1 METLLLIAIAQDH
14 KDIKINVI
22 ITNFTG
28 KVAREKR
35 AQIEKSIAASIILPL
50 SFGCLALFF
59 FTVAKKILKCQAPS
73 QNVFI
78 AVSVGEVLPEV

>member
-1 METLLLIAIAQDH
+1 
-14 KDIKINVI
+14 
-22 ITNFTG
+22 
-28 KVAREKR
+28 
-35 AQIEKSIAASIILPL
+35 LPL